1 MSIVS
6 IPFVLPSE
14 CSLTDAAVLYASH
27 GFRVLPVYGVH
38 PDGACQCSE
47 GAGCK
52 SPGKHP
58 VGKEWQK
65 RATSDVDA
73 VRDARRGFEHAN
85 VGLAMGPC
93 ELGYLVCIDIDD
105 AEPWDELCAARDL
118 HFPDTLTARTG
129 RASGGTHLFFKLAD
143 HHDPKRLK
151 GRPFHKGCDVKV
163 AGGQVLAAPSMH
175 RSGAQYAWVNV
186 APIAT
191 LSDELYEVIATPPRR
206 EATPPSSET
215 QRSSG
220 AIVYTPKPG
229 SGNADEMYVQKALD
243 NACTDIARCPEGNRN
258 ATLNKLAS
266 VVFQYAAF
274 LGWSESRAMGPL
286 ESAALVAGLD
296 RAEVRAT
303 LASAWRYAVGSPRAV
318 PAMPDR
324 GVVFAGDAGS
334 EESRISLAT
343 KKNGKIETCLANAVD
358 ILVHDARWSGCLKYN
373 AFAHEVTVS
382 DPPWAV
388 EAGRLDST
396 GDRVWSD
403 LDDERLQSWLFR
415 AYGVEFSS
423 ASVRSAVRI
432 VANRSAVHPVTDY
445 LSGLTWDGVP
455 RCAGLFASYMNATN
469 SPDYLRAI
477 SVRWMVSA
485 VARVFEPGCKV
496 DFTPILEGAQ
506 DLQKSTAIRALASGP
521 WFRDSAVAIGH
532 KDGYDILRGCWIL
545 EFGEL
550 DSVSRY
556 EVTKVKAFL
565 TSCVD
570 SYRPPYLRRTIDVPR
585 QTVFVGS
592 TNEKDYLKDPT
603 GNRRF
608 WPVACGATVD
618 VARLLADRDQL
629 WAEAVALYRS
639 GQAWWVDS
647 PELKALCAAEQAE
660 REPTDEWV
668 PMVQEWLSGS
678 GRLAPVTVRGAL
690 MGALLFEKRGF
701 SRADENRMGTVLRT
715 LGYTRAPR
723 GADDRRTWVKSDGD
737 RMAGESAIKSN
748 SAPSRHPAILIS
760 KYGYEID
767 SSERDARENYIYVGG
782 GTFGGRDGGEIPEQ
796 EKTSVEVPPSPFGE
810 MDRDGGIDDWD

>member
-1 MSIVS
+1 MS
-6 IPFVLPSE
+6 IPFVLPAE

-129 RASGGTHLFFKLAD
+129 RASGGTHLFFKLAE

-191 LSDELYEVIATPPRR
+191 LSDELYAVIATPPAGARR
-206 EATPPSSET
+206 ESTLPSSNT

-324 GVVFAGDAGS
+324 GVVFAGGGDGPGASSDSPGVA
-334 EESRISLAT
+334 LAT
-343 KKNGKIETCLANAVD
+343 KKNGKIETCLANAID
-358 ILVHDARWSGCLKYN
+358 ILTHDSRWAGKFSYNSFADKTLIDVAPWNKTEAAPRDDADADYANIWADSDDAR
-373 AFAHEVTVS
+373 
-382 DPPWAV
+382 
-388 EAGRLDST
+388 
-396 GDRVWSD
+396 
-403 LDDERLQSWLFR
+403 LQAWMFR
-415 AYGVEFSS
+415 AYGAEFPEKTI
-423 ASVRSAVRI
+423 RNAVTVVSEAQR
-432 VANRSAVHPVTDY
+432 VHPVREYLRGLEWDGRDRLATFWRDYFGATNNERY
-445 LSGLTWDGVP
+445 LSLVGTKWL
-455 RCAGLFASYMNATN
+455 
-469 SPDYLRAI
+469 I
-477 SVRWMVSA
+477 ST
-485 VARVFEPGCKV
+485 VARVMRPGCKV
-496 DFTPILEGAQ
+496 DTLPILEGNQ
-506 DLQKSTAIRALASGP
+506 GLGKSRALKALGGA
-521 WFRDSAVAIGH
+521 WFSDTPPPIGH
-532 KDGYDILRGCWIL
+532 KDAFQQLKGCWIV
-545 EFGEL
+545 EL
-550 DSVSRY
+550 AELASLSKS
-556 EVTKVKAFL
+556 EVEKVKSYLSSSNDNYRGAFMF
-565 TSCVD
+565 
-570 SYRPPYLRRTIDVPR
+570 RNAENPR
-585 QTVFVGS
+585 QCVFAGT
-592 TNEKDYLKDPT
+592 TNDFDYLKDQT

-608 WPVACGATVD
+608 WPIACTRIDVD
-618 VARLLADRDQL
+618 ALSRDRDQI
-629 WAEAVALYRS
+629 WAEAL
-639 GQAWWVDS
+639 
-647 PELKALCAAEQAE
+647 
-660 REPTDEWV
+660 
-668 PMVQEWLSGS
+668 
-678 GRLAPVTVRGAL
+678 VR
-690 MGALLFEKRGF
+690 FK
-701 SRADENRMGTVLRT
+701 
-715 LGYTRAPR
+715 
-723 GADDRRTWVKSDGD
+723 
-737 RMAGESAIKSN
+737 AGESWWLDGEDEHLAIFES
-748 SAPSRHPAILIS
+748 SSRTQGDEWFADVESYIPRCMGELTTNRILVNALSVPIKDVHS
-760 KYGYEID
+760 GHSRRVAVIMRQLGYEL
-767 SSERDARENYIYVGG
+767 SAKPHRGPAPWV
-782 GTFGGRDGGEIPEQ
+782 
-796 EKTSVEVPPSPFGE
+796 KK
-810 MDRDGGIDDWD
+810 